1 MGMRFT
7 KSQQRAIDL
16 RGSNILVSAAAGSGK
31 TAVLVE
37 RIVKLV
43 SDPANDTDIDR
54 ILVVTFTNAA
64 AAQMRERILG
74 ALTQKAEQEP
84 DNVHLQRQLT
94 LIHNAKI
101 TTIDSFCLNLIRNHF
116 NEIGLDPDFRTADDG
131 ERKLLEQDVLA
142 QLLED
147 SFSAGDPRFLH
158 CVECFAPGGRENRLE
173 ELILQLYQFSMSYP
187 WPGEW
192 LLRHR
197 PPEGEASLEDL
208 RNENWFRWMAKV
220 VRERLQE
227 CSLCVQE
234 NLHFCEEP
242 DGPYLYAQMVEE
254 DKALVDRLWKLAEGL
269 SEGPEGC
276 GLQTD
281 GADCCQKL
289 WEELSQLS
297 FARLSSKKDPSISPE
312 KREAVKRGRER
323 MKNLLTGLRGKF
335 FSADPKTWPRQL
347 RGSSEAVRALVDLAL
362 EFMRRLEEKKREKNL
377 LDFSDMEHLALKILL
392 NRKEDGT
399 VEPTRTALEYREQY
413 REILIDEYQ
422 DSNLVQEYLL
432 QSISGEDDG
441 RFDRF
446 MVGDVKQS
454 IYKFRLARPE
464 IFMEKFASYQKD
476 EGPCVRV
483 DLKKNFRSRK
493 EVTDCVNDV
502 FFQLMHRELG
512 GVEYDEESALY
523 PGASFPA
530 APESEGEGDPYAP
543 EFLVALK
550 GEEKEDSK
558 RLEARMIAAKI
569 HELAGKLPVR
579 DESTGQLRPARYKDI
594 VILLRS
600 PSGWDEVFRKTLE
613 EEGIPVYVTSKTG
626 YFAAAEVQ
634 TALNFLRVLN
644 NPLQDIPLFGVM
656 HSPVGGF
663 SDAQIALLRA
673 GDETGK
679 RSLYGCMKEKAE
691 KGEDEL
697 TDKCREFLAL
707 LARFR
712 EYAVY
717 LPIHSLIR
725 RFLEETG
732 YLYTVSA
739 LPAGNQ
745 RKMNIEMLLARA
757 ESFEKTSYSGLF
769 HFIRYMEQMEKYNID
784 FGETGALDE
793 NADIVRI
800 MSIHK
805 SKGLEFPVCFLAG
818 LSKRFNRQ
826 DSVQPVIL
834 DMDLGIAADWIDP
847 KARTKQATVKKNA
860 LAAKLVEDS
869 LGEELRVLYVAMT
882 RAEEKLILTACCK
895 EEKDGFAETEPSLK
909 RELPRMS
916 AARILEAGSYFDLL
930 LPVWTACG
938 REVVWRKQEELLGE
952 KLGRE
957 AAGQN
962 QLQRLL
968 WESASGQERDSQEE
982 RLRQR
987 VYSRYPHE
995 NLEGLFVKTTVS
1007 ELKKEGMQEE
1017 GVAELFPEPEVVP
1030 YLPRFV
1036 RKEEEKLGGTLRG
1049 SAYHRLLELFPFG
1062 QKPHTYLWDAEDV
1075 EQTIRDLRESG
1086 RLSEEY
1092 ASAVNSRKIAAFLRS
1107 NLAER
1112 MRRALEAGRLKREQ
1126 PFVLGISAAELS
1138 ETLPEEET
1146 VLIQGIIDACF
1157 EEEDGVVVVDY
1168 KTDAVSDGSELLRR
1182 YRVQLEYYARALEQ
1196 ITGKRVKEKL
1206 IYSFA
1211 LREVISV
1218 EL

>member
-1 MGMRFT
+1 MGTRFT
-7 KSQQRAIDL
+7 ESQQRAIDL
-16 RGSNILVSAAAGSGK
+16 RGCNILVSAAAGSGK

-37 RIVKLV
+37 RIVRLV

-64 AAQMRERILG
+64 AAQMRERVLA

-84 DNVHLQRQLT
+84 DNVHLLRQLT

-131 ERKLLEQDVLA
+131 ERRLLEQDVLA

-147 SFSAGDPRFLH
+147 SFARKDPAFLH
-158 CVECFAPGGRENRLE
+158 CVECFAPGGRESRLE
-173 ELILQLYQFSMSYP
+173 GLILQLYQFSMSYP
-187 WPGEW
+187 WPEEW
-192 LLRHR
+192 LLSHR
-197 PPEGEASLEDL
+197 PKEEAPAWEGLEGEA
-208 RNENWFRWMAKV
+208 WFGWMKRAVRAK
-220 VRERLQE
+220 LQE
-227 CSLCVQE
+227 SSLCAQE
-234 NLHFCEEP
+234 NLRLCGEP
-242 DGPYLYAQMVEE
+242 DGPYHYAQ
-254 DKALVDRLWKLAEGL
+254 AA
-269 SEGPEGC
+269 
-276 GLQTD
+276 
-281 GADCCQKL
+281 GADAELTERLLELADGPDWCRKL
-289 WEELSQLS
+289 WEALSNLS
-297 FARLSSKKDPSISPE
+297 FARLSAKKDPSVSAE
-312 KREAVKRGRER
+312 KKEAVKRGRER
-323 MKNLLTGLRGKF
+323 MKGLLAGLREKF
-335 FSADPKTWPRQL
+335 FYADPRFWPGQQQDCAA
-347 RGSSEAVRALVDLAL
+347 AVRALVDLVL

-377 LDFSDMEHLALKILL
+377 LDFSDMEHLALKILQ
-392 NRKEDGT
+392 NRREDGT

-464 IFMEKFASYQKD
+464 IFMEKFSSYRKD
-476 EGPCVRV
+476 DGPCIRV
-483 DLKKNFRSRK
+483 DLKQNFRSRK

-502 FFQLMHRELG
+502 FFRVMHRELG
-512 GVEYDEESALY
+512 GVEYDREAALY
-523 PGASFPA
+523 PGASFPE
-530 APESEGEGDPYAP
+530 PEGGEGEADPYAP
-543 EFLVALK
+543 EFLVALE
-550 GEEKEDSK
+550 GEGKEDPK

-569 HELAGKLPVR
+569 HQLVGRLPVR
-579 DESTGQLRPARYKDI
+579 DEETGLLRPARYRDV

-600 PSGWDEVFRKTLE
+600 PSGWDEPFRKALE

-626 YFAAAEVQ
+626 YFAAGEVQ

-644 NPLQDIPLFGVM
+644 NPLQDIPLFGVI
-656 HSPVGGF
+656 HSPVCKF

-679 RSLYGCMKEKAE
+679 RSLYDCMKLAAQKE
-691 KGEDEL
+691 EDLEL
-697 TDKCREFLAL
+697 AGKCREFFAL
-707 LARFR
+707 LERFR

-717 LPIHSLIR
+717 LPIHSLIQ

-732 YLYTVSA
+732 YLYEVSA

-745 RKMNIEMLLARA
+745 RKLNLEMLLARA

-784 FGETGALDE
+784 FGEAGALDE

-805 SKGLEFPVCFLAG
+805 SKGLEFPVCFVAG

-826 DSVQPVIL
+826 DSVQPVLL
-834 DMDLGIAADWIDP
+834 DLDLGIAADRIDP
-847 KARTKQATVKKNA
+847 AARTKRAAVKKNV

-882 RAEEKLILTACCK
+882 RAEEKLILTACSR
-895 EEKDGFAETEPSLK
+895 EEKLDALAAEASPKMT
-909 RELPRMS
+909 

-930 LPVWTACG
+930 LPAWTASG
-938 REVVWRKQEELLGE
+938 REILREKQEDLLRE
-952 KLGRE
+952 ELGRG

-962 QLQRLL
+962 GLQRLL
-968 WESASGQERDSQEE
+968 QESASAPGNAPEE
-982 RLRQR
+982 TELLQR

-1017 GVAELFPEPEVVP
+1017 GAAELFPEPEVVP
-1030 YLPRFV
+1030 YVPGFI
-1036 RKEEEKLGGTLRG
+1036 RKEEKKPGGALRG
-1049 SAYHRLLELFPFG
+1049 SAYHRVLELFPFG
-1062 QKPHTYLWDAEDV
+1062 EKPRAGLWSEADAE
-1075 EQTIRDLRESG
+1075 EKIRTLRESG
-1086 RLSEEY
+1086 LLSEEY
-1092 ASAVNSRKIAAFLRS
+1092 AAAVNPRKLALFLQS
-1107 NLAER
+1107 DLAER
-1112 MRRALEAGRLKREQ
+1112 MRRAQEAGRLKREQ
-1126 PFVLGISAAELS
+1126 PFVLGIPASELS
-1138 ETLPEEET
+1138 ETLPAEET

-1157 EEEDGVVVVDY
+1157 EEEDGLVVVDY
-1168 KTDAVSDGSELLRR
+1168 KTDAVSEGAELLRR
-1182 YRVQLEYYARALEQ
+1182 YRVQLSYYARALEQ
-1196 ITGKRVKEKL
+1196 ITGKRVKEQL

-1211 LREVISV
+1211 LQRTISV
-1218 EL
+1218 P